1 MFASYRIRT
10 IFRTYIRGKK
20 VNKENMITNVPREAV
35 KTEDKNKIIE
45 DLKRSLKTQSE
56 KTERY
61 EKALCALL
69 KLSYDIDQDILVD
82 IITNTLKG
90 CELKDQFIKDALTG
104 AVILGIYLKDNS

>member
-1 MFASYRIRT
+1 MFASYRIRINLRT
-10 IFRTYIRGKK
+10 IHWWKK
-20 VNKENMITNVPREAV
+20 VNKENMIKNVPREV
-35 KTEDKNKIIE
+35 LKIDKNKIIE

-90 CELKDQFIKDALTG
+90 HELKDHFIKDALTG
-104 AVILGIYLKDNS
+104 AVILSIYLKDNS